1 MPAATKI
8 DVTRAEQ
15 VREELK
21 NRKAEQEGVI
31 ILLDVLCLWEMGGEE
46 EMGVLLVAVNPISEL
61 HFVGR
66 HLR

>member
-1 MPAATKI
+1 M
-8 DVTRAEQ
+8 
-15 VREELK
+15 
-21 NRKAEQEGVI
+21 I
-31 ILLDVLCLWEMGGEE
+31 ILLDVLCLWENGGGECMGGGK